1 MIDIH
6 SHILPGI
13 DDGAPHQQGSLK
25 MAQVAADEGVTQ
37 IIATPHYNE
46 SYKNTKSS
54 IIEDV
59 ARLNEAFKEED
70 LPLEVLAGQEP
81 RIFGEFLK
89 DYEENKLLTLNDAQQ
104 FILVE
109 LPHESVPRYTSQ
121 LLYDIQ
127 LQGLT
132 PVIVH
137 PERNRELIQSPDLLY
152 KLVKNGALTQITA
165 SSVTGHFGKQ
175 IMKFTYEL
183 IESNLTHFVAS
194 DAHNTAHRTF
204 RMKAAFGEIEHEFG
218 IDYRYMLQENAELL
232 IAGQNVMKEVPER
245 IKKKKFMGLF

>member
-13 DDGAPHQQGSLK
+13 DDGAPHQQASLK
-25 MAQVAADEGVTQ
+25 MAQAAVDEGITR
-37 IIATPHYNE
+37 ILATPHYNDTYE
-46 SYKNTKSS
+46 NTKSS

-59 ARLNEAFKEED
+59 SNLNEALKD
-70 LPLEVLAGQEP
+70 ADIPLEVLPGQEP
-81 RIFGEFLK
+81 RIFGEMLR
-89 DYEENKLLTLNDAQQ
+89 DYKEDKVLSLNDARK

-109 LPHESVPRYTSQ
+109 LPHGNVPRYTGQ

-137 PERNRELIQSPDLLY
+137 PERNRELIQSPNMLY
-152 KLVKNGALTQITA
+152 ELVKDGALTQITA
-165 SSVTGHFGKQ
+165 SSVTGNFGKQ
-175 IMKFTYEL
+175 IRKFTYEL
-183 IESNLTHFVAS
+183 IEYNLTHFVAS
-194 DAHNTAHRTF
+194 DAHNTASRTF
-204 RMKAAFGEIEHEFG
+204 RMKAAFGEIEGEFG

-232 IAGQNVMKEVPER
+232 IEGKNVMKEVPEH